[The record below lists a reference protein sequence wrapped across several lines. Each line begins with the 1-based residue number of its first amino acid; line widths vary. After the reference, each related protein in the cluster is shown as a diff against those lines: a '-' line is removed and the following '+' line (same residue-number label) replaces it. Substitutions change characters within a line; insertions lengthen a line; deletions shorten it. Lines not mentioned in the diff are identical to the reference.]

1 MWLEIIGTIATV
13 LAIIGVLANNR
24 RKRICFAIWI
34 CSNTLTLIIHAQTGI
49 WSLLVRDAIF
59 LILAVEGWVRWGRR
73 DKERT

>member
-1 MWLEIIGTIATV
+1 MIELIGTIATI
-13 LAIIGVLANNR
+13 LAVTGVILNNR
-24 RKRICFAIWI
+24 KLRVCFIIWFI
-34 CSNTLTLIIHAQTGI
+34 SNTLTLAIHAQTGI